1 MTAPSLLTS
10 HQLFGP
16 HLAWTP
22 WTVFSGWENG
32 AWVVLWQTEN
42 LPTAGCL
49 SHSTLSPS
57 LFGLVF
63 FFFFLVIKTSSSF
76 QTPYTQLGVS
86 VYTGRQGF
94 MSQRHTRSL
103 GAATNRC
110 RKCPLW
116 PVYHPSAR
124 EQCWGCNPLKG
135 WVCVLRGECYRAES
149 RKWKKVLFFFLQVC
163 SSIYLLQWGK
173 VHYLAL
179 AVWRLL
185 PNA

>member
-1 MTAPSLLTS
+1 MVSWICDSTVSPDQPPAVRSTPGVDSVDSILRLGKWGVGCSVANRELTYCWLLVSQHTQS
-10 HQLFGP
+10 FP
-16 HLAWTP
+16 FR
-22 WTVFSGWENG
+22 FS
-32 AWVVLWQTEN
+32 
-42 LPTAGCL
+42 
-49 SHSTLSPS
+49 
-57 LFGLVF
+57 F

-135 WVCVLRGECYRAES
+135 WVCVLRGECYRAE
-149 RKWKKVLFFFLQVC
+149 
-163 SSIYLLQWGK
+163 
-173 VHYLAL
+173 
-179 AVWRLL
+179 
-185 PNA
+185 